1 MMPAEILD
9 HELANVTETLR
20 ASGAPFAIATVIRTL
35 GLTAAKPGAKA
46 VLSADGDILHGWVGG
61 GCVRGALAR
70 ATRQALA
77 EGTPQLVSLMPEEL
91 LAAKGLS
98 AGDQTDGTRIA
109 RNGCPSRGSMDIFVE
124 PILPLPEL
132 VIYGASPVAQALARL
147 APQFDWTVTRADPAS
162 MLPDKAEG
170 TRRMIVV
177 ATQGQGDAPALK
189 AALSARSEHV
199 SFVGSRRKF
208 AALRGR
214 FEAEGIAPETLD
226 RVNAPAGLAIDAVT
240 PDEIALSILA
250 RLIQQ
255 RRHKA
260 RETTP

>member
-1 MMPAEILD
+1 MIPAEILD
-9 HELANVTETLR
+9 HELASVTETLR

-35 GLTAAKPGAKA
+35 GQTAAKPGAKA
-46 VLSADGDILHGWVGG
+46 VLSAEGDILHGWVGG

-70 ATRQALA
+70 AARQALA
-77 EGTPQLVSLMPEEL
+77 DGTPQLVSLIPEDL
-91 LAAKGLS
+91 LTEKGLV
-98 AGDQTDGTRIA
+98 AGDQADGTRIA

-147 APQFDWTVTRADPAS
+147 APQFDWTVTRADPAAA
-162 MLPDKAEG
+162 LPDTAPG
-170 TRRMIVV
+170 ARRMIVV
-177 ATQGQGDAPALK
+177 ATQGQGDASALK
-189 AALSARSEHV
+189 AALAARAEHL

-208 AALRGR
+208 AALRVR
-214 FEAEGIAPETLD
+214 FETEGADPKILD
-226 RVNAPAGLAIDAVT
+226 RVNAPAGLAINAVT

-260 RETTP
+260 REVKS